1 MASGLRTGK
10 GGNGPGPACPGRSG
24 ARQWGRGSFP
34 AGGDPGF
41 AAKHQARPRPAGA
54 GPLHAAGGGTAPGH
68 GSGRAG
74 GWERCCPG
82 PPAPQFI
89 LERGPAASGPAQK
102 GGEKSKRPD
111 NASPSPTATAAAAL
125 GGGCGRRRRFCRA
138 FFVPARRFSLQK
150 PRRGGAAALP
160 PPPPPRR
167 PRPEPCQAG
176 AGPGPVGRRVPLPT
190 WPPLRRGHLPPARLP
205 AGRWPEGRARPP
217 PAPGG
222 TRGSGPLTA
231 ATVGARGRRLPQAPR
246 LRQPQSGAGGGRR
259 GEERRGVADTPARPP
274 AAAYARR
281 EKQEL
286 THLEGRRKLGCR
298 RGLRRS
304 LLVWVTLNLASL

>member
-1 MASGLRTGK
+1 M
-10 GGNGPGPACPGRSG
+10 GPGELPRRWRPWLRREAP
-24 ARQWGRGSFP
+24 
-34 AGGDPGF
+34 
-41 AAKHQARPRPAGA
+41 ARPRPAGA

-160 PPPPPRR
+160 PPPAPPPKAGALPGWGWARARGKASPSAHLAAAPPRAPAPRSPPRR
-167 PRPEPCQAG
+167 SLARGPRAAAACAWRHAGLGPANGRHCGGARPAPPPGATAEAAPE
-176 AGPGPVGRRVPLPT
+176 
-190 WPPLRRGHLPPARLP
+190 RRG
-205 AGRWPEGRARPP
+205 GRAAR
-217 PAPGG
+217 
-222 TRGSGPLTA
+222 RGE
-231 ATVGARGRRLPQAPR
+231 ARGR
-246 LRQPQSGAGGGRR
+246 
-259 GEERRGVADTPARPP
+259 
-274 AAAYARR
+274 
-281 EKQEL
+281 
-286 THLEGRRKLGCR
+286 
-298 RGLRRS
+298 
-304 LLVWVTLNLASL
+304 

>member
-1 MASGLRTGK
+1 M
-10 GGNGPGPACPGRSG
+10 GPGELPRRWRPWLRREAP
-24 ARQWGRGSFP
+24 
-34 AGGDPGF
+34 
-41 AAKHQARPRPAGA
+41 ARPRPAGA

-68 GSGRAG
+68 GSGRAC

-160 PPPPPRR
+160 PPPR
-167 PRPEPCQAG
+167 PAAQGRSLARLG
-176 AGPGPVGRRVPLPT
+176 LGPGPWEGESLCPPGRRSAAGT
-190 WPPLRRGHLPPARLP
+190 CPPLASPPVVGP
-205 AGRWPEGRARPP
+205 RA
-217 PAPGG
+217 
-222 TRGSGPLTA
+222 
-231 ATVGARGRRLPQAPR
+231 ARGRRLR
-246 LRQPQSGAGGGRR
+246 LAARGAR
-259 GEERRGVADTPARPP
+259 AR
-274 AAAYARR
+274 
-281 EKQEL
+281 
-286 THLEGRRKLGCR
+286 
-298 RGLRRS
+298 
-304 LLVWVTLNLASL
+304 